1 MFVNRKAFRSIA
13 TVIIVCLLGTM
24 LQGLYAVKVE
34 AAPAD
39 LEVIFGAG
47 THVGNLTYEA
57 DNSLVNIYANT
68 PGFSQPDSPTQ
79 QYSQIDWGNGDVM
92 TGKEDKNTLVIF
104 EIDIASNPALRALAE
119 SGEAEVVVGWNRLKF
134 YEGGFIHW
142 ERDTKVNFYLS
153 GENILSGDT
162 DGDGDLGPRSAKKII
177 TPQSK
182 LRVTVYGDGNGDGNG
197 ELTGARG
204 LYIKFQ
210 DTNRPKMSSYIFTGN
225 GAERTNTTINQQ
237 ELYVKQQENITL
249 DYQFTEPV
257 RPTALNSAYYEHFLR
272 HPLFANPSGTGLP
285 AAGQTQYLEN
295 RTYTANNLNTYQRH
309 VQYQYVGVKY
319 HNSGNLPLEPL
330 ITGTSTSGIP
340 LNQTLEE
347 KFKGAVF
354 ADTAGNVAITD
365 FPTLGNNA
373 SNEHVRGKV
382 VNPFDYNN
390 GGYRVIVD
398 GVAPKYTKTGNGI
411 QPEIVTGVT
420 LNKNDT
426 VDFTMQMTEEAV
438 VKKGWVPEKTFILF
452 NTGLKAYYVT
462 GSNTKNWTFRA
473 HITEELLMETPL
485 LKVIAVS
492 HDDKGDNSDI
502 NVIQDYAGN
511 LLIQPANYDG
521 IHIDGDESLV
531 NSKIDWARLAIDNKP
546 PIIDYHYEVGGATN
560 QTYQKNGKITI
571 DANDPS
577 VFIPALDPVI
587 EERGQERPSRGIYRP
602 SNNTG
607 AGSPSVGLVYYV
619 WTQSPNDPFAEES
632 ADQFAAIKRY
642 SLSAKQP
649 SEELYPGK
657 YANLSLQ
664 VVNNKTNM
672 IAPPAEALT
681 SENSGDWYLHTWTA
695 DMTWDSARELMQYKK
710 KADYV
715 IQHADQYEAWK
726 QELTSGSD
734 ADRTFYADNKA
745 LAAVGDYGNVS
756 SWDLNDFKYDDSNW
770 TYNSTVI
777 KLDNRKPVVT
787 IKEVSGD
794 NTFNVEISADIVDD
808 HSGIKKTSY
817 QWVLDGKQPK
827 DINWKIATLTEGELS
842 VSTLNEVEEDGLYR
856 LYIKVLDQ
864 AGNEVITSSESP
876 VKVNSEE
883 KVLTEFSPPA
893 DTNYVKSHDVQFN
906 ISGVTPDFVGYAISA
921 NATRPVN
928 NDDYKALNVSGG
940 GSVNAGFDYIVPVN
954 TDLNGTRYIHMMA
967 KAGDRYYYFSK
978 AYYFDNQAPT
988 IGFSKNGVTY
998 PLESHKVTVSINE
1011 PYSVNGLVKKYQWV
1025 KLGKAAPDA
1034 DSPDWIELPEGGVI
1048 ELDSKALEEG
1058 EIADYRLYVFAVDGA
1073 GNSTIKSTI
1082 GTFKVSKNAGAEI
1095 PPAPSHSDLIY
1106 LYGDDTDGYTAILK
1120 LTLDT
1125 EDKKGYE
1132 YSISEDNGA
1141 SWNKWRTFTSFV
1153 SVKAVSDRA
1162 AALPIQVKYRT
1173 PGGAVSDPQK
1183 INIATLSTVEPVYAL
1198 TTLST
1203 TRPISPLT
1211 GVNIEVSVPLG
1222 IKVVP
1227 TDVNPS
1233 IPERTGNTF
1242 KVKEN
1247 GFYTFDLTDIND
1259 GERKD
1264 TLYVVINNVDGTP
1277 PEGSIE
1283 YLITDETNSNVTVR
1297 LETSEPVQVTNNDGR
1312 GSYTF
1317 NDNGS
1322 FTFEFKDE
1330 AGNMGTATAVVQNI
1344 NKEGPKVLLV
1354 RSYTYGKDGAKTFGT
1369 VQDAN
1374 GNVLFSSGVTLEVQ
1388 AEPGETKEISIVKG
1402 SKTVTLQSN
1411 GTQTFVVSDQFG
1423 NTKVLT
1429 ADIDNII
1436 AAPPQV
1442 ESVTYTYV
1450 DEDGQ
1455 ALPQNKIVTIDGKTY
1470 ANGNMRVTLSG
1481 HTTAPNKVFSGVVPI
1496 AQSGSF
1502 TNQISDDEGSF
1513 QYSRTYTANGSTT
1526 IAVSD
1531 LLGNVNKVTVT
1542 VDGIDNKAP
1551 ELVLKRASAAVVQNK
1566 KDFNF
1571 AVDLGG
1577 FTVSDNVSKP
1587 ENIKVSISKL
1597 DLTKAGYQPITYTA
1611 VDQVGNTVTA
1621 VQDVY
1626 VVKDG
1631 GILIFANDMLISS
1644 SAGETALFDRSTLT
1658 FSISGYNLMNVGGK
1672 DQVNELGTYDLLYQP
1687 GLYREGQ
1694 MKYIASKITYK
1705 ELISGQFKV
1714 TFPGAGWY
1722 TIIVRNQERER
1733 EYATFFISK
1742 AQ

>member
-1 MFVNRKAFRSIA
+1 MHVNRKAFRSMATMIIIA
-13 TVIIVCLLGTM
+13 MLGTM
-24 LQGLYAVKVE
+24 LQGLSAEKVE
-34 AAPAD
+34 AAAPAD

-47 THVGNLTYEA
+47 THIGNLTYEA
-57 DNSLVNIYANT
+57 DNSFVNIYANT
-68 PGFSQPDSPTQ
+68 PGFTQTKTDADSE
-79 QYSQIDWGNGDVM
+79 IDWGSGDIY
-92 TGKEDKNTLVIF
+92 TGKGDNETTVEF
-104 EIDIASNPALRALAE
+104 EIDIAKNPALKALAA
-119 SGEAEVVVGWNRLKF
+119 SGQAEVVVGWNSLK
-134 YEGGFIHW
+134 YYTGGFI
-142 ERDTKVNFYLS
+142 FYWTRVSSATFTLGDEVILTGS
-153 GENILSGDT
+153 SHGGE
-162 DGDGDLGPRSAKKII
+162 LGPRSASRII
-177 TPQSK
+177 EDDSK
-182 LRVTVYGDGNGDGNG
+182 LHISVYGEGKDGGD
-197 ELTGARG
+197 LTGARG

-210 DTNRPKMSSYIFTGN
+210 DKTRPEMTSYIFTGN
-225 GAERTNTTINQQ
+225 GAERHNDNINQR
-237 ELYVKQQENITL
+237 ELYVKQDEKLTL

-257 RPTALNSAYYEHFLR
+257 KPTALNSAYYEHFLR
-272 HPLFANPSGTGLP
+272 HPLFANPNGTGLP

-295 RTYTANNLNTYQRH
+295 KTYTANNLNTYQDH
-309 VQYQYVGVKY
+309 IKYEYTGVKY

-330 ITGTSTSGIP
+330 ITGTSASGVP
-340 LNQTLEE
+340 LNQTMEE
-347 KFKGAVF
+347 KIRGAVL

-365 FPTLGNNA
+365 FPNVASNA
-373 SNEHVRGKV
+373 SNEYLRGKV

-438 VKKGWVPEKTFILF
+438 VKRDWDVDKTFILF
-452 NTGLKAYYVT
+452 NTGMKAYYVS
-462 GSNTKNWTFRA
+462 GSNSKKWTFRA

-485 LKVIAVS
+485 LKAIAVS
-492 HDDKGDNSDI
+492 NDVKGDDSDI

-577 VFIPALDPVI
+577 VLIPELDPVV
-587 EERGQERPSRGIYRP
+587 EERGLERPSRGIYRP

-619 WTQSPNDPFAEES
+619 WTQSPNDPFAAEA
-632 ADQFAAIKRY
+632 ADQYAAIKRY

-657 YANLSLQ
+657 YTDLSLQ

-672 IAPPAEALT
+672 IAPPPEALT

-695 DMTWDSARELMQYKK
+695 DMTWDTARELMQYEKK
-710 KADYV
+710 KKYV
-715 IQHADQYEAWK
+715 LDNASEYEAWK

-745 LAAVGDYGNVS
+745 LAAVGDYGNVA
-756 SWDLNDFKYDDSNW
+756 SWKLGDFNNDDSNW
-770 TYNSTVI
+770 TYNSTLI
-777 KLDNRKPVVT
+777 KLDNRKPTVLVN
-787 IKEVSGD
+787 EVNGD
-794 NTFNVEISADIVDD
+794 NTFNVQLSATISDA
-808 HSGIKKTSY
+808 HSGVKKTSY
-817 QWVLDGKQPK
+817 QWVLEGKQPK
-827 DINWKIATLTEGELS
+827 EINWKTAALTGDKLS
-842 VSTLNEVEEDGLYR
+842 VSSLNEVEEDGVYH

-864 AGNEVITSSESP
+864 AGNELVASTETP
-876 VKVNSEE
+876 VTINSKE
-883 KVLTEFSPPA
+883 KVLSEFSPPA
-893 DTNYVKSHDVQFN
+893 DTNYVKSHDVIFN
-906 ISGVTPDFVGYAISA
+906 ISGVTPDAVGYVISA

-928 NDDYKALNVSGG
+928 NADFTALNVSGG
-940 GSVNAGFDYIVPVN
+940 GSITAGFDYLVPVN
-954 TDLNGTRYIHMMA
+954 ADVNGHRYIHMMA

-998 PLESHKVTVSINE
+998 PLESHKVTVSVGE
-1011 PYSVNGLVKKYQWV
+1011 PYSVYGLVKQYQWV
-1025 KLGKAAPDA
+1025 KQGKAAPDA
-1034 DSPDWIELPEGGVI
+1034 DSPDWQELPEDGAIV
-1048 ELDSKALEEG
+1048 LDSKELEDG
-1058 EIADYRLYVFAVDGA
+1058 EIADYRLYVYAIDGA
-1073 GNSTIKSTI
+1073 GNSTIKSTA
-1082 GTFKVSKNAGAEI
+1082 GTFKVSKNGGAEI

-1132 YSISEDNGA
+1132 YSISADNGS

-1153 SVKAVSDRA
+1153 SVKADSDNA
-1162 AALPIQVKYRT
+1162 SALPIQVKYRT
-1173 PGGAVSDPQK
+1173 PGGAISDPQK
-1183 INIATLSTVEPVYAL
+1183 INIETLSTIEPVYAL

-1211 GVNIEVSVPLG
+1211 GVDVEVSVPLG
-1222 IKVVP
+1222 IKVIP

-1247 GFYTFDLTDIND
+1247 GFYTFELTDIND
-1259 GERKD
+1259 GQRKD

-1283 YLITDETNSNVTVR
+1283 YLITAQTNSNVTVR
-1297 LETSEPVQVTNNDGR
+1297 LDTSEPVQVTNNEGR
-1312 GSYTF
+1312 GAYTF
-1317 NDNGS
+1317 TANGS

-1330 AGNMGTATAVVQNI
+1330 AGNTGTATAIVQNI
-1344 NKEGPKVLLV
+1344 DKESPKVRLV
-1354 RSYTYGKDGAKTFGT
+1354 RSYAYGKDGEKTFGT

-1374 GNVLFSSGVTLEVQ
+1374 GNVLFSSGVTLVVQ
-1388 AEPGETKEISIVKG
+1388 AEAGETKEFKIVKG
-1402 SKTVTLQSN
+1402 KETVTLQSN
-1411 GTQTFVVSDQFG
+1411 GIQTFVVSDLFG

-1429 ADIDNII
+1429 EDIDNII

-1442 ESVTYTYV
+1442 ESITYTYV
-1450 DEDGQ
+1450 DQDGQ
-1455 ALPQNKIVTIDGKTY
+1455 ALPQNKIVTIDGKSY
-1470 ANGNMRVTLSG
+1470 ANGNMLVTLSG

-1496 AQSGSF
+1496 AQNGSY
-1502 TNQISDDEGSF
+1502 TNQISGDEGNF
-1513 QYSRTYTANGSTT
+1513 TYSRTYTANGSTT

-1597 DLTKAGYQPITYTA
+1597 DLTKTGRQQITYTA
-1611 VDQVGNTVTA
+1611 VDQVGNTVSV